1 MRELGVRV
9 DGVLEQVLAR
19 GLVCVLVGE
28 WRFELVRV
36 LRGGSRI
43 NDDRVTKLSLHH
55 PIS

>member
-19 GLVCVLVGE
+19 GLVCVLVGV

-43 NDDRVTKLSLHH
+43 HDDRVTKLSLHH